1 VSADGM
7 IILVGSIVLG
17 VLVIL
22 LILRVRKDQRRP
34 K

>member
-1 VSADGM
+1 MSADGM